1 MIVALLQARTGSSRL
16 PGKVLADIHGAP
28 MLLRQI
34 ERVRRARAIDRLV
47 VATSDDASD
56 DALAALC
63 AENGVACHRGSL
75 DDVLARMI
83 GALDQVDPDNE
94 AELVVRLTGDCPLAD
109 PAVIDRVIG
118 AARESAVD
126 FASNV
131 INPTYPDGLDVEV
144 TTGRALRTAAREAT
158 RISDREHVMPF
169 ISRQPERF
177 TAVSV
182 ERETDLSAMR
192 WTVDE
197 PEDLIF
203 VREVYDRLYP
213 TDPAFGME
221 QVLALLAREPDLAAI
236 NQAYLR
242 NEGYARSLEQET
254 MSQSQSKRRF
264 TQSELLLDRAERTIP
279 LGSQTFSKSRTQYP
293 RGISPY
299 FITHADG
306 ARVWDADGNEYV
318 DFINSQCSVTLGYN
332 DPDVTAAVREQLE
345 SGVIFS
351 LPHPIEME
359 VAERIVEMVPC
370 AEKVRFGKNG
380 SDATAGA
387 IRIARAFTGRDRVA
401 VCGYHGWQD
410 WYIGSTARNLGV
422 PQATRD
428 LTSTFTFNDPAS
440 LKAALDAHPGEFA
453 AVILEPMNVT
463 YPTPEFLGAVKELA
477 HAHGALLVFD
487 ETITGFRCAN
497 GGAQEMFGV
506 TPDLATFG
514 KGLANGYPVSAVT
527 GRADVMKLMEEVFFS
542 FTFGGET
549 LSLAAA
555 KATLDKLRG
564 GPVLA
569 NMRKTGEQ
577 AIAGIEAL
585 IAKHGLAHMLSVSG
599 DATWSFLNFKDTANY
614 TLWELKTLYM
624 QEIFE
629 RGVLAYG
636 TQNISAAHG
645 PDEIAALLAAY
656 DGAFAALAEADA
668 NRTLAQV
675 LRCKPLEPLFKVR

>member
-1 MIVALLQARTGSSRL
+1 MRSFT
-16 PGKVLADIHGAP
+16 
-28 MLLRQI
+28 
-34 ERVRRARAIDRLV
+34 
-47 VATSDDASD
+47 TS
-56 DALAALC
+56 
-63 AENGVACHRGSL
+63 
-75 DDVLARMI
+75 
-83 GALDQVDPDNE
+83 
-94 AELVVRLTGDCPLAD
+94 
-109 PAVIDRVIG
+109 
-118 AARESAVD
+118 
-126 FASNV
+126 
-131 INPTYPDGLDVEV
+131 
-144 TTGRALRTAAREAT
+144 
-158 RISDREHVMPF
+158 
-169 ISRQPERF
+169 
-177 TAVSV
+177 
-182 ERETDLSAMR
+182 
-192 WTVDE
+192 
-197 PEDLIF
+197 
-203 VREVYDRLYP
+203 
-213 TDPAFGME
+213 E
-221 QVLALLAREPDLAAI
+221 QW
-236 NQAYLR
+236 
-242 NEGYARSLEQET
+242 
-254 MSQSQSKRRF
+254 
-264 TQSELLLDRAERTIP
+264 LDRAERTIP
-279 LGSQTFSKSRTQYP
+279 LGTQTFSKSRTQFP

-299 FITHADG
+299 FITRGEG

-332 DPDVTAAVREQLE
+332 DPDVTAAVKAQLE
-345 SGVIFS
+345 DGVIFS

-410 WYIGSTARNLGV
+410 WYIGSTARNRGV
-422 PQATRD
+422 PQATRE
-428 LTSTFTFNDPAS
+428 LTSTFAFNDPDS
-440 LKAALDAHPGEFA
+440 LKAVLDAHPGEFA
-453 AVILEPMNVT
+453 AVIMEPMNVT
-463 YPTPEFLGAVKELA
+463 TPTPEFLGAVKELA

-487 ETITGFRCAN
+487 ETITGFRFAN

-506 TPDLATFG
+506 IPDLATFG

-569 NMRKTGEQ
+569 NMRRTGEG
-577 AIAGIEAL
+577 AMAGIEAL
-585 IAKHGLAHMLSVSG
+585 ITQHDLAHMLSVSG

-645 PDEIAALLAAY
+645 PGEIAALLSAY
-656 DGAFAALAEADA
+656 DAAFAALAEADS
-668 NRTLAQV
+668 NRTLAQM
-675 LRCKPLEPLFKVR
+675 LRCKPLEPLFRVR